1 MSQMN
6 PYMTNPNAELY
17 AMLGQRAANLDR
29 QGPSISAGSGIEFDL
44 MDRQAALAELAAVRS
59 EDRAGR
65 ARALDAIARRDAMST
80 QEDFMM
86 RMIERQKNL
95 LMEEQ
100 DLHLQLASAELPM
113 QEELL
118 AKLQKKQADILDF
131 NTRKVAAEAE
141 LARRS
146 PEFAKEYS
154 QRIGQVR
161 TLADGLSRFK
171 DVIDKGLGAEKTI
184 ENYLANPNKAGL
196 RPESGA
202 GAALMGL
209 SSVAESVTDF
219 FNFTS
224 NAVSNASLERLPR
237 LLGAGGRDMVAA
249 ALNSTGIVDALKQSG
264 FDIKSLNY
272 DPVSRLDFQ
281 GANPFEVGSAAQ
293 RLGADRFTNNLLS
306 ELAVNGLVN
315 SGVNVNVDQAQ
326 QAMSRLVGELNDI
339 SRSSVPLK
347 PQDIS
352 TRLMPILEDTAKKI
366 FGEAEGQN
374 SVPKLVELM
383 DATFSAATKES
394 GKYAGSILVDG
405 QINQKSI
412 QNAAVGT
419 ALQRAGALG
428 HIMKAG
434 TKNQVLTAENL
445 NRVIGLTEQKAL
457 IDPETGE
464 VNYAMLNLD
473 PTTEA
478 GTLVRQALGGKTTA
492 EVEDFLKFLRSNKQ
506 TMADITK
513 QQGVSELETM
523 AELLRTQLEGKRQ
536 TLEAKR
542 GILQQ
547 ARKPKK

>member
-86 RMIERQKNL
+86 RMVERQKNL

-161 TLADGLSRFK
+161 TLADGLSKFK
-171 DVIDKGLGAEKTI
+171 KVIGESLGAEKSI

-196 RPESGA
+196 RPESGRKAIATTFGGIGESIKDFFTGDTVDETRLAAMGESMGGA
-202 GAALMGL
+202 GA
-209 SSVAESVTDF
+209 D
-219 FNFTS
+219 
-224 NAVSNASLERLPR
+224 
-237 LLGAGGRDMVAA
+237 LLAA
-249 ALNSTGIVDALKQSG
+249 AMQSKGLNEALANQGFGDLTSLVGVRSTSTGLTSAQTTSG
-264 FDIKSLNY
+264 S
-272 DPVSRLDFQ
+272 
-281 GANPFEVGSAAQ
+281 
-293 RLGADRFTNNLLS
+293 ADRFTNNLLS

-352 TRLMPILEDTAKKI
+352 TRLMPVLEDTAKKI
-366 FGEAEGQN
+366 FGEADGQN
-374 SVPKLVELM
+374 AVPKLVELM

-405 QINQKSI
+405 QINQKSV

-419 ALQRAGALG
+419 ALQRAGALF
-428 HIMKAG
+428 HVMKAG

-445 NRVIGLTEQKAL
+445 NRVIGMTEQKAL
-457 IDPETGE
+457 IDPVTGE

-492 EVEDFLKFLRSNKQ
+492 EIEDFLKFLRSNKQ

-513 QQGVSELETM
+513 QQGTSELETM

>member
-59 EDRAGR
+59 EDRDSR

-86 RMIERQKNL
+86 RMVERQKNL

-161 TLADGLSRFK
+161 TLATGLTEFK
-171 DVIDKGLGAEKTI
+171 KQIGERLGAEKTI

-202 GAALMGL
+202 GAIAGSFLGAAESIKDFFTGDTVDETSLSAMGKLMGGSGADL
-209 SSVAESVTDF
+209 IAAAMQSKGLNEAVANQGFGSL
-219 FNFTS
+219 TS
-224 NAVSNASLERLPR
+224 
-237 LLGAGGRDMVAA
+237 LLGGAQTSGG
-249 ALNSTGIVDALKQSG
+249 S
-264 FDIKSLNY
+264 
-272 DPVSRLDFQ
+272 
-281 GANPFEVGSAAQ
+281 
-293 RLGADRFTNNLLS
+293 ADRFANNLLS

-383 DATFSAATKES
+383 DATFSAANTES

-457 IDPETGE
+457 IDPMTGE

-536 TLEAKR
+536 TLGAKR
-542 GILQQ
+542 EILQK